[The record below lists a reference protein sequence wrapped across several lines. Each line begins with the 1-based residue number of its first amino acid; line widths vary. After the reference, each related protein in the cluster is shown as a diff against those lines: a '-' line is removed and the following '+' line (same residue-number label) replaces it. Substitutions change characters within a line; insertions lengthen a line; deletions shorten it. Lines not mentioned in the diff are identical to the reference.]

1 MISPEMLRRYPF
13 FADMGDTSIK
23 AIAMI
28 TEEVPLKAGEVL
40 FHSGQPS
47 LALFLLVDGV
57 IETSLVIT
65 DSNDPT
71 FEKEYYLD
79 DYNPGEM
86 FGLST
91 LIEPNIHSITCRVSR
106 PGRMLRIDGAR
117 LNALCLA
124 DAHLG
129 YQVMK
134 ALYMTALE
142 RLHHVRV
149 QLAAAR

>member
-13 FADMGDTSIK
+13 FADMDDASIK

-28 TEEVPLKAGEVL
+28 AEEIPLKAGEIL

-47 LALFLLVDGV
+47 QALCLLEDGN
-57 IETSLVIT
+57 IEASLVIK
-65 DSNDPT
+65 DSSDAK
-71 FEKEYYLD
+71 FEKEFYLD

-86 FGLST
+86 FGLSC
-91 LIEPNIHSITCRVSR
+91 LMEPGIHTITTRVSR
-106 PGRMLRIDGAR
+106 AGKMLRIDGAK
-117 LNALCLA
+117 LNQLC
-124 DAHLG
+124 DSDPRLG

-134 ALYMTALE
+134 QLAKTALE
-142 RLHHVRV
+142 RLYHTRV

>member
-13 FADMGDTSIK
+13 FADIDDTHIK

-28 TEEVPLKAGEVL
+28 TDVIPLKAGEIL

-47 LALFLLVDGV
+47 EALFLLVDGV

-65 DSNDPT
+65 DTNDPT
-71 FEKEYYLD
+71 FKKEFYLD
-79 DYNPGEM
+79 DYNPGEV
-86 FGLST
+86 FGLSA
-91 LIEPNIHSITCRVSR
+91 LSEPNTHSITTRVSR
-106 PGRMLRIDGAR
+106 PGKMLRIDGAR
-117 LNALCLA
+117 LNQLCLS
-124 DAHLG
+124 DCHMG

-134 ALYMTALE
+134 QLYKTALE

-149 QLAAAR
+149 QLAASR